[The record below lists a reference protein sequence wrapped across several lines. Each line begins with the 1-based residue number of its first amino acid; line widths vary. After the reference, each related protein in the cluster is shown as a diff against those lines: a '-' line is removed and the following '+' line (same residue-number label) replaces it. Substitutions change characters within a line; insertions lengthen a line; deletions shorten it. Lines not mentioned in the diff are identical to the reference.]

1 MTAKL
6 TIVFTALAIILASAL
21 VIKLACDLA
30 RVINMLHDQDNTA
43 PLAKDPSDFRQY

>member
-6 TIVFTALAIILASAL
+6 TIVFTVLAIILACAL

-30 RVINMLHDQDNTA
+30 RVINGLHDQSNTA